1 MRHRGKIAERE
12 NVPLTNFQRISG
24 ALKIL
29 TKPIKAVIISVE
41 IPTLYVGEKERP
53 EGTC

>member
-1 MRHRGKIAERE
+1 LRENSGERE
-12 NVPLTNFQRISG
+12 NVPLTNFQQISG
-24 ALKIL
+24 ALKTL

-41 IPTLYVGEKERP
+41 IPTLYVGVKERP